1 MIVARFQ
8 CVTLL
13 VIHPLTSLEDLSVTH
28 EHSSQTDP
36 RKPHHHC
43 RFSRRRHLCSAAWQ
57 WQGLCRIRVR
67 FPPLPWLSARPQG
80 DLSRRRVSHTPL
92 PLCPCPAGWAHH
104 LAYPVHHV
112 QSRLHGPPAFR
123 PSLSLHAPRG
133 GPRCPV
139 GDAWRAEFGT
149 VCGDWAYLAHGPLPP
164 RLCVWPPESG
174 HRADPVWA
182 APARLFP

>member
-1 MIVARFQ
+1 MTHA
-8 CVTLL
+8 
-13 VIHPLTSLEDLSVTH
+13 HPH
-28 EHSSQTDP
+28 PPDP
-36 RKPHHHC
+36 RKPDHY
-43 RFSRRRHLCSAAWQ
+43 RRLSKRSDLLSAAWRWQSVCRMHTRLRAVLGLSTETQGHLQ
-57 WQGLCRIRVR
+57 WRWVPDPSLALR
-67 FPPLPWLSARPQG
+67 
-80 DLSRRRVSHTPL
+80 
-92 PLCPCPAGWAHH
+92 PCPAGWAHH
-104 LAYPVHHV
+104 LAHPVHHV

-174 HRADPVWA
+174 HRADPVWS
-182 APARLFP
+182 P